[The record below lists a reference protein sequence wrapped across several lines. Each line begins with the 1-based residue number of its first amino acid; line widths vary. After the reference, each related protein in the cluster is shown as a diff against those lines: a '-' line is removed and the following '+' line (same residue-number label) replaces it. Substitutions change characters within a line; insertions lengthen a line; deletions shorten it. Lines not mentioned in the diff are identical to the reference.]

1 MAMSEVEAYIRRAA
15 ALRNIDPDVAVRVA
29 MTEGGLANP
38 YRRGEG
44 PAPKSQLSSHGST
57 ENSWGPYQLYIS
69 GTGAGLGDRALAAG
83 VDPRKDWRA
92 GVDFGL
98 DEVTRKGWD
107 QWYGAKGAGIT
118 GMMGVGEGAKPQG
131 VTLSSTPIG
140 NVVPG
145 AGQFTQNVNTQLAD
159 TGAPPPAPGSAA
171 EAAPTSFLDKL
182 KGVLGGDDAKSLTK
196 AVGPR
201 EGDTG
206 ELAPSSLGASMA
218 GADAARMQAGQQL
231 MATLLAGRK
240 RKGVTL
246 NTPPLS
252 MMG

>member
-1 MAMSEVEAYIRRAA
+1 MSEVEAYIRRAA
-15 ALRNIDPDVAVRVA
+15 ALRKIDPDVAVRVA
-29 MTEGGLANP
+29 MKEGGLSNP
-38 YRRGEG
+38 YRQGEG
-44 PAPKSQLSSHGST
+44 PAPKSQLSSYGSK
-57 ENSWGPYQLYIS
+57 ENSHGPFQLYIS

-98 DEVTRKGWD
+98 DEVTRRGWD
-107 QWYGAKGAGIT
+107 QWYGAKDAGIT
-118 GMMGVGEGAKPQG
+118 GMMGVGKGANPQG

-145 AGQFTQNVNTQLAD
+145 AGQFTENVNAQLN

-171 EAAPTSFLDKL
+171 EAAPASFADKL
-182 KGVLGGDDAKSLTK
+182 QGVLGGDDAKALAK
-196 AVGPR
+196 AVGQR
-201 EGDTG
+201 EGDKG
-206 ELAPSSLGASMA
+206 ELTPSSLGASM
-218 GADAARMQAGQQL
+218 GADAARMQAAQAL
-231 MATLLAGRK
+231 MSTLLAGRK
-240 RKGVTL
+240 RRGMTL